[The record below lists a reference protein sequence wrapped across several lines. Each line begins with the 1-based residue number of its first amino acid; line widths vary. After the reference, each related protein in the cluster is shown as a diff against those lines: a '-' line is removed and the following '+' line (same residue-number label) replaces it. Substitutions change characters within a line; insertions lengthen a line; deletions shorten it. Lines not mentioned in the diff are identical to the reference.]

1 MLLRPNVELT
11 YNLLCAGGNRIKT
24 RKRNLVMFQYGGT
37 IGPARY
43 PTFVHTIDPHCRH
56 MLPRPVVKSRPGKLG
71 WRLLSTSLWMK
82 KLCADIEYLTIEFLK
97 RQKSQSLR
105 LFWDI
110 SNFARTM
117 YLHVCAYVPPCL
129 RICNTF
135 FTQMILV
142 GSSHCCNGHI
152 PLHLDEDGHITALL
166 SLSSSDDVIGGN
178 TFYVEKCG
186 DKCLLRVKKKVEFR
200 HGKLHIGCYDSVFHG
215 AKAWENCMRGVI
227 NFSMQKKILHHF
239 YEHGD
244 KIYKQFIDAGY
255 PSGPFQAFV

>member
-1 MLLRPNVELT
+1 MFLIPNVELS

-43 PTFVHTIDPHCRH
+43 PTFVHSTDPHHCH
-56 MLPRPVVKSRPGKLG
+56 MLPRPVVKSRPGNLG
-71 WRLLSTSLWMK
+71 WRLLLTLLWLK

-97 RQKSQSLR
+97 RQKSHTSEIMLR
-105 LFWDI
+105 HIEFCK
-110 SNFARTM
+110 NN
-117 YLHVCAYVPPCL
+117 VPPCL

-152 PLHLDEDGHITALL
+152 PLHLDENDHITALL
-166 SLSSSDDVIGGN
+166 SLSSSDVVIGRR
-178 TFYVEKCG
+178 TFYVEKCR
-186 DKCLLRVKKKVEFR
+186 DKCLLRVKKKIEFK
-200 HGKLHIGCYDSVFHG
+200 HGNLQIGFYDSVFHG

-227 NFSMQKKILHHF
+227 NFSMQNIAPIRYTINSLTLATHLDHF
-239 YEHGD
+239 KPLFD
-244 KIYKQFIDAGY
+244 IKQKLF
-255 PSGPFQAFV
+255 PFAFV